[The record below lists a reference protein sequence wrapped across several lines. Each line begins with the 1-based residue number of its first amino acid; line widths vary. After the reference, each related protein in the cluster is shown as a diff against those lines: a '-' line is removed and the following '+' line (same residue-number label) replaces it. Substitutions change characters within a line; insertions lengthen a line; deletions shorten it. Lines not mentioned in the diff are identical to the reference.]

1 MLEISRE
8 PFRPKLSVPILK
20 ISLLAAQCTVK
31 VGFVSPVMC
40 RRFLMNPLN
49 LIALCL
55 IAAGF
60 GLTPRQD
67 AMTFRW

>member
-1 MLEISRE
+1 VLEISRE

-40 RRFLMNPLN
+40 RRFLMNPLS
-49 LIALCL
+49 L